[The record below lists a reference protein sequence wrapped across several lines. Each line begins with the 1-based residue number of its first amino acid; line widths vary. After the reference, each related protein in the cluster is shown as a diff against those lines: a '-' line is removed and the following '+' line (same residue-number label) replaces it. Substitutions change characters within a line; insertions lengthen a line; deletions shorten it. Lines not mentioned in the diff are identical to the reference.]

1 MSNYK
6 HVLVATDLH
15 NDDLPVVSKAVA
27 MMKRNEAKL
36 TIVTVV
42 PHIPYYMASGL
53 SSVTDIESRIEQD
66 CRAKLEK
73 VKAQIDVQADYVLAH
88 GSATIEI
95 VRLAEKIGADII
107 IIGSHGHGGVTRLL
121 GSTASSVLHHA
132 NCDVLVIRIRP

>member
-15 NDDLPVVSKAVA
+15 NDDLPVVKKAVA
-27 MMKRNEAKL
+27 LAKRNGAKL

-53 SSVTDIESRIEQD
+53 SSVTDIEARIEQD
-66 CRAKLEK
+66 CRTKLER
-73 VKAQIDVQADYVLAH
+73 VKTQIDMEADFVLSH

-95 VRLAEKIGADII
+95 VRLADKVQADII
-107 IIGSHGHGGVTRLL
+107 VIGSHGHGGVKRLL

-132 NCDVLVIRIRP
+132 NCDVLVIRIKP

>member
-1 MSNYK
+1 MSNYT

-15 NDDLPVVSKAVA
+15 NDDLPVVKKAVA
-27 MMKRNEAKL
+27 LMKRNDAKL

-53 SSVTDIESRIEQD
+53 STVTDIESRIEQD
-66 CRAKLEK
+66 CRTKLER
-73 VKAQIDVQADYVLAH
+73 VKTQIDVEAEYVLAR

-95 VRLAEKIGADII
+95 VRLADKIKADII
-107 IIGSHGHGGVTRLL
+107 VIGSHGHGGVQRLL

-132 NCDVLVIRIRP
+132 NSDVLVVRIRP

>member
-6 HVLVATDLH
+6 HVLIATDLH
-15 NDDLPVVSKAVA
+15 NDDLPVVKKAVA

-66 CRAKLEK
+66 CRAKMER
-73 VKAQIDVQADYVLAH
+73 VKTQIDVEADYIISH

-95 VRLAEKIGADII
+95 VRLADKIQADII
-107 IIGSHGHGGVTRLL
+107 VIGSHGHGGVKRLL

-132 NCDVLVIRIRP
+132 NCDVLVVRIRT